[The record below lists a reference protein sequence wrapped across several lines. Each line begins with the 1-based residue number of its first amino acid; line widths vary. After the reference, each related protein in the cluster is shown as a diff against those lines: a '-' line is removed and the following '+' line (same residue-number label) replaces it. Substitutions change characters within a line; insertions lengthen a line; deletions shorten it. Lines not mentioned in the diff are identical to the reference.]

1 MNSAMTSS
9 MPEKTTPRGAPQ
21 MSRLKQNLIGAA
33 LATVAVAAVGA
44 AVTPVLAQ
52 GRGVGIES
60 PESAMVA
67 RRISMGAGKSIIVD
81 LPRDATEVV
90 VGNPRVADAV
100 VRSPRKLYI
109 MGNESGQTTIFA
121 VDAAGRQV
129 ANLEISIGRDVG
141 ELMPLLKAALPKSN
155 ISARTVNDVII
166 LTGTVGS
173 AGEAQRAVD
182 IARGFASRALGSGGA
197 GGAPGGGGGAAPM
210 GPAPGG
216 APGNDGAVI
225 NAMTIRGQD
234 QVMLKVTVA
243 EVERKVIK
251 QLGFSAQSGGDAL
264 LAGSWG
270 RLVQENPFAINSVQ
284 SASELLINGPNNTSA
299 TLKAFERYG
308 VSRILAEPTVTAI
321 SGEQAKMLVGGEI
334 AVPGSGACTFFSGGG
349 SSPVCTPGIVFKSYG
364 VSLNFLPVV
373 LSEGRISL
381 RLATE
386 VTEVDLQN
394 TFTYANVAV
403 PGFKT
408 RKNETTVELPSGG
421 SIATAGL
428 LTQKS
433 SQAITGLPGLLNLP
447 ILGALFRSRDY
458 LRNETEL
465 LIIVTPYIARALT
478 QQEIARP
485 DDGFADAT
493 DPQGWLLGRV
503 NRIYSTRSNPQMM
516 QNFKG
521 RIGFIHD

>member
-1 MNSAMTSS
+1 MGRS
-9 MPEKTTPRGAPQ
+9 M
-21 MSRLKQNLIGAA
+21 QNL
-33 LATVAVAAVGA
+33 VGA
-44 AVTPVLAQ
+44 AMATIAISAAGVCAPALAQ
-52 GRGVGIES
+52 GRYPSGVES
-60 PESAMVA
+60 DSSASLA
-67 RRISMGAGKSIIVD
+67 RRISMGVGKSMIVD
-81 LPRDATEVV
+81 LPRDAAELV
-90 VGNPRVADAV
+90 VGNPKVADAV
-100 VRSPRKLYI
+100 VRTPRKLYI
-109 MGNESGQTTIFA
+109 MGGEAGQTTIIA
-121 VDAAGRQV
+121 LDSAGRQV

-141 ELMPLLKAALPKSN
+141 ELMPLLKAALPKTN
-155 ISARTVNDVII
+155 IVARTVNDIII

-182 IARGFASRALGSGGA
+182 IAKGFATRAAGGA
-197 GGAPGGGGGAAPM
+197 GGATATSQVGGVGGSA
-210 GPAPGG
+210 
-216 APGNDGAVI
+216 DGSVI
-225 NAMTIRGQD
+225 NAMTIRGEE

-251 QLGFSAQSGGDAL
+251 QLGFSAQSFGDTILKGG
-264 LAGSWG
+264 WG
-270 RLVQENPFAINSVQ
+270 RLVQENPFAVNPIVSDTALV
-284 SASELLINGPNNTSA
+284 INGPNDTRA

-308 VSRILAEPTVTAI
+308 VTRILAEPTVTAI

-334 AVPGSGACTFFSGGG
+334 AVPGSGACTVSTGGLQ
-349 SSPVCTPGIVFKSYG
+349 PVCTPGIVFKPYG
-364 VSLNFLPVV
+364 VSLNFIPVV

-386 VTEVDLQN
+386 VTEVDVQN
-394 TFTYANVAV
+394 SFTYANVTV

-433 SQAITGLPGLLNLP
+433 AQAITGLPGLLNLP
-447 ILGALFRSRDY
+447 VLGALFRSRDY

-465 LIIVTPYIARALT
+465 LVVVTPYIARPIS
-478 QQEIARP
+478 QQEIAKP
-485 DDGFADAT
+485 DDNFADAS

-503 NRIYSTRSNPQMM
+503 NRIYSTRSNPQMK

-521 RIGFIHD
+521 RIGFIND

>member
-1 MNSAMTSS
+1 MKPSNSKNMTF
-9 MPEKTTPRGAPQ
+9 PGAPR
-21 MSRLKQNLIGAA
+21 MSRLKHNMFSALVAATTIATSSAIAPVFAQGSGPGVESDGSAA
-33 LATVAVAAVGA
+33 L
-44 AVTPVLAQ
+44 
-52 GRGVGIES
+52 S
-60 PESAMVA
+60 
-67 RRISMGAGKSIIVD
+67 RRISMGVGKSLIVD
-81 LPRDATEVV
+81 LPRDAAEIV
-90 VGNPRVADAV
+90 VGNPKIADAV
-100 VRSPRKLYI
+100 VRTPRKIYI
-109 MGNESGQTTIFA
+109 IGADAGQTTIIA
-121 VDAAGRQV
+121 LDAGGRQV

-141 ELMPLLKAALPKSN
+141 ELMPLLKAALPRSN
-155 ISARTVNDVII
+155 ISARTINDIII

-182 IARGFASRALGSGGA
+182 IAKGFASRAM
-197 GGAPGGGGGAAPM
+197 GGGGGGSGVAASSQV
-210 GPAPGG
+210 GG
-216 APGNDGAVI
+216 VGGSADGNVI
-225 NAMTIRGQD
+225 NGMTIRGEE

-243 EVERKVIK
+243 EVERKVVK
-251 QLGFSAQSGGDAL
+251 QLGFSAQAGGNTIL
-264 LAGSWG
+264 NGGWG
-270 RLVQENPFAINSVQ
+270 KFVTENPFGVNPIVSQTA
-284 SASELLINGPNNTSA
+284 LTINGPNNTAA

-308 VSRILAEPTVTAI
+308 VSRILAEPTLTAI

-334 AVPGSGACTFFSGGG
+334 AVPGSGSCTISTGG
-349 SSPVCTPGIVFKSYG
+349 SQPVCTPGIQFKSYG

-373 LSEGRISL
+373 LSEGRITL
-381 RLATE
+381 RLAAE

-433 SQAITGLPGLLNLP
+433 AQAITGVPGLLNLP
-447 ILGALFRSRDY
+447 ILGALFRSRDF
-458 LRNETEL
+458 LRDETEL
-465 LIIVTPYIARALT
+465 LVVVTPYIARPLT
-478 QQEIARP
+478 QQEVTRP
-485 DDGFADAT
+485 DDGFAEAS

-503 NRIYSTRSNPQMM
+503 NRIYSTRGNPQMM

>member
-1 MNSAMTSS
+1 
-9 MPEKTTPRGAPQ
+9 
-21 MSRLKQNLIGAA
+21 MSRLMQNLVGAA
-33 LATVAVAAVGA
+33 VATVAVTVASAPA
-44 AVTPVLAQ
+44 PAFAQ
-52 GRGVGIES
+52 GPYPGGIEADS
-60 PESAMVA
+60 SAMLA
-67 RRISMGAGKSIIVD
+67 RRISMGVGKSMIVD
-81 LPRDATEVV
+81 LPRDVAEIV
-90 VGNPRVADAV
+90 VGNPKIADAV
-100 VRSPRKLYI
+100 VRTPRKIYVI
-109 MGNESGQTTIFA
+109 GEEAGQTTIIGL
-121 VDAAGRQV
+121 DASGRQV

-155 ISARTVNDVII
+155 IVARTVNDIII
-166 LTGTVGS
+166 LTGDVGS
-173 AGEAQRAVD
+173 GGEAQRAVD
-182 IARGFASRALGSGGA
+182 IAKGFASRAARSGGSGTSA
-197 GGAPGGGGGAAPM
+197 QPTSVPGGVGGSAD
-210 GPAPGG
+210 
-216 APGNDGAVI
+216 GNVI
-225 NAMTIRGQD
+225 NAMTIRGEE

-251 QLGFSAQSGGDAL
+251 QLGFSAQSGGDTL
-264 LAGSWG
+264 LSGGWG
-270 RLVQENPFAINSVQ
+270 KFISENPFAVNPIVSNT
-284 SASELLINGPNNTSA
+284 ALIINGPNDTRA

-308 VSRILAEPTVTAI
+308 VTRILAEPTVTAI

-334 AVPGSGACTFFSGGG
+334 AVPGSGACTVSTGGFQ
-349 SSPVCTPGIVFKSYG
+349 PVCTPGIVFKPYG
-364 VSLNFLPVV
+364 VSLNFIPVV

-386 VTEVDLQN
+386 VTEVDVQN
-394 TFTYANVAV
+394 SFTYANVTV

-421 SIATAGL
+421 SIATEGL

-433 SQAITGLPGLLNLP
+433 AQAITGVPGLLNLP

-465 LIIVTPYIARALT
+465 LVVVTPYIARALT
-478 QQEIARP
+478 QQEVARP
-485 DDGFADAT
+485 DDNLADAS